1 MIWICANE
9 FKKKSHGIHAD
20 LIFEIFSHYEE
31 PAEWRGARISPSL
44 RGASCTAWHKNCSV
58 ITRSQLY
65 GVAQKLRGANEVSD
79 VAIYF
84 YSFTTVPPFI
94 KRPVIISFL
103 GSKFSGFS
111 ILLIR
116 ASAIARPIV
125 SPFCSYVVSGGIIID
140 VRAIP
145 S

>member
-9 FKKKSHGIHAD
+9 FKKNHTEITRITHGNHTDYTRISHGFYAD

-44 RGASCTAWHKNCSV
+44 RGA
-58 ITRSQLY
+58 
-65 GVAQKLRGANEVSD
+65 NEVSD
-79 VAIYF
+79 VAIHF

-94 KRPVIISFL
+94 KRPVIISFF

-125 SPFCSYVVSGGIIID
+125 SPFCSYVVSGGIIIE